1 MLKLFKNPLFIV
13 VFTIFLDSLG
23 FAILF
28 PIMPE
33 LLADPS
39 SEFYM
44 LPKGVSVESGY
55 LLLGF
60 ILALFPLMQFFST
73 SILGQLSDSIGQEK
87 NSFLHLNRH
96 RCLLCFICFRNNFK
110 INPDSFY
117 LKSHS
122 RNH

>member
-1 MLKLFKNPLFIV
+1 MLKIVKSQLFIII
-13 VFTIFLDSLG
+13 FTIFLDAMG

-39 SEFYM
+39 SEFYL
-44 LPKGVSVESGY
+44 LPPGASVETGY

-73 SILGQLSDSIGQEK
+73 SILGQLSDSIGRK
-87 NSFLHLNRH
+87 
-96 RCLLCFICFRNNFK
+96 K
-110 INPDSFY
+110 ILMYTLFGTAVSY
-117 LKSHS
+117 VL
-122 RNH
+122 